1 MLFAETRR
9 RGRAEGKTYTTG
21 ALLVVCVA
29 GPTHLK
35 WTKALAGFDAL

>member
-1 MLFAETRR
+1 MQRSR
-9 RGRAEGKTYTTG
+9 KKGRAEGETYTTG

-35 WTKALAGFDAL
+35 WTKAFASFDAL